1 MEIIKRARALLRLTL
16 KMAAL
21 LGRRS
26 VSLQAFT
33 ITEAVV
39 ALTIIGIG
47 IGSMI
52 TSMGQLNQE
61 ASVSRNA
68 TGADAALQNQI
79 DLLLSDGPFNPQ
91 KTGSDGQPQIPPELT
106 VGTHTTNNVPIY
118 REPNTGVIVFGTM
131 TTTITDIS
139 ETYLGQTLYKYQATV
154 AISYNYRNRTYT
166 ASRSTIRTSDI

>member
-1 MEIIKRARALLRLTL
+1 
-16 KMAAL
+16 MAPL
-21 LGRRS
+21 FGKCS
-26 VSLQAFT
+26 FSSDAFT

-61 ASVSRNA
+61 ASISRNA
-68 TGADAALQNQI
+68 TGADAVLQNQI

-106 VGTHTTNNVPIY
+106 VGVHTTNNVPIY
-118 REPNTGVIVFGTM
+118 REPNTGVIVSGVM
-131 TTTITDIS
+131 TTTVTDVS
-139 ETYLGQTLYKYQATV
+139 QNYLGLMMYMYQANV
-154 AISYNYRNRTYT
+154 SVSYNYRGHTYT
-166 ASRSTIRTSDI
+166 ASRTTIRSSDI